1 MEITLLRP
9 LTNEFPKMFI
19 TTCHLLARA
28 KNFAGMYFI
37 PCKCRASD
45 LEGGSDTFFYK
56 QGVRLTLLNAP
67 GCVTKQ

>member
-1 MEITLLRP
+1 MEINLLKP

-19 TTCHLLARA
+19 TTYHLLARA
-28 KNFAGMYFI
+28 KNLAGMYFI

-45 LEGGSDTFFYK
+45 LDGGSDTFYK
-56 QGVRLTLLNAP
+56 QGIRLTLLNAP